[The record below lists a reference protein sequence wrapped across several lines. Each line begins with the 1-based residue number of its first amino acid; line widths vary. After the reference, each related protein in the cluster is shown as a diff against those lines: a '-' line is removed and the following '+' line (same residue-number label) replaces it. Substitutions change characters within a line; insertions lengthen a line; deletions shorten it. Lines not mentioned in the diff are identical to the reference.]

1 MRVEFTLSKLL
12 IGDEI
17 TAKCSFGN
25 CEAESTHQ
33 VETKFGDFEMCKEH
47 AELVTPYKEVRYV
60 SELMKFCPKCGFRLN
75 SSGEC
80 TNCK

>member
-1 MRVEFTLSKLL
+1 M
-12 IGDEI
+12 
-17 TAKCSFGN
+17 AKCSFGN

-60 SELMKFCPKCGFRLN
+60 S
-75 SSGEC
+75 
-80 TNCK
+80 